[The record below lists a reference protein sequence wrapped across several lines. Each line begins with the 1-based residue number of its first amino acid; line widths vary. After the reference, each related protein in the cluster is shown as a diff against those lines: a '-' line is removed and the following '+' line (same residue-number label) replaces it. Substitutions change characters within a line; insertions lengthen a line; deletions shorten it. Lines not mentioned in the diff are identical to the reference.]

1 MSKRN
6 TTLNLPAPLIAK
18 TKAYAAAHDTTM
30 TAIVREHLEAVT
42 AGGVEAGN
50 SPLQAYADGII
61 TRDEAIRD
69 VGVRDYAGLLVA
81 LGDAGLR
88 PPWPA
93 AHEIENEAAMFVRI
107 WKAA

>member
-1 MSKRN
+1 MSNRN
-6 TTLNLPAPLIAK
+6 TTLNLPSPLIAK
-18 TKAYAAAHDTTM
+18 TRAYAATHGTTM

-42 AGGVEAGN
+42 AESEESEN
-50 SPLQAYADGII
+50 SPLQAYADGLMA
-61 TRDEAIRD
+61 RDEAIRE

-93 AHEIENEAAMFVRI
+93 EHEIENEAAMFVRI
-107 WKAA
+107 WNAA